1 MNNFIRRLRKKAL
14 LKELKVWTDL
24 MKFYDAEVTSI
35 DNVIDEKGKNELTK
49 MQEARLKQL
58 KSSYLE
64 AYNNAKMEAERITKQ
79 MKALDLA

>member
-24 MKFYDAEVTSI
+24 MKSYDAEITSI

-58 KSSYLE
+58 KNSYLE

>member
-24 MKFYDAEVTSI
+24 MKSYDEQVASV
-35 DNVIDEKGKNELTK
+35 DEELTK
-49 MQEARLKQL
+49 HEDELTKTQIARLKQL